1 MRGLKPLSR
10 EFSTRSFSPQ
20 GLYSVENYR
29 SREEDDGEGNNGGV
43 EVEFNHSG
51 TSTNPQG
58 RDPVRVVQC
67 AAVQGT
73 RPKRN
78 QKSSQGNS
86 GQDCALVASPVRR
99 HI

>member
-1 MRGLKPLSR
+1 MRRLKPLSR
-10 EFSTRSFSPQ
+10 EFSARSFSPQ
-20 GLYSVENYR
+20 GLYSEENYR
-29 SREEDDGEGNNGGV
+29 SREEDGGEGNNGGV

-58 RDPVRVVQC
+58 RGPMRVVQC

-78 QKSSQGNS
+78 QKSSQRNG
-86 GQDCALVASPVRR
+86 GQDCGKVEALIFGVA
-99 HI
+99 